1 MAKNEKKVSIALF
14 DKIAKE
20 HFQNENVIQWHEAE
34 VRVKR
39 TLSLTEM
46 LSFVNDVVESCFHDK
61 MGYMPEVK
69 DFAIKSNILIRYA
82 NFSMPDNL
90 EHRYQMIY
98 GTDAV
103 DAVCAAIDT
112 TQLQE
117 IVNSI
122 NSKIR
127 FLCDSKATLVQERI
141 NSVLDVMEDMRD
153 NTKDI
158 FDGLSQDDVNALM
171 GAISQHGF
179 DEGKIVEAYL
189 ERKKADRSAEEAPES
204 SNIVE
209 LKPLAEQEGDP
220 T

>member
-1 MAKNEKKVSIALF
+1 MAKAEKKVSIALF

-20 HFQNENVIQWHEAE
+20 HFKNEDTIQWHEAE

-46 LSFVNDVVESCFHDK
+46 LSFVDDVVGSCFHDK
-61 MGYMPEVK
+61 LGYMPEVK
-69 DFAIKSNILIRYA
+69 DFAIKSNILTRYA

-90 EHRYQMIY
+90 EHRYQMVY

-103 DAVCAAIDT
+103 DAVCEAIDT

-122 NSKIR
+122 NSKIH
-127 FLCDSKATLVQERI
+127 FLCDSKANLIQERI
-141 NSVLDVMEDMRD
+141 NSVLETMEEMRD

-158 FDGLSQDDVNALM
+158 FSGLSQDDLKALM
-171 GAISQHGF
+171 GAITEHGLS
-179 DEGKIVEAYL
+179 EQKIVEAYMEQKRA
-189 ERKKADRSAEEAPES
+189 ERLADEVAAAEYDGPTTKEAD
-204 SNIVE
+204 
-209 LKPLAEQEGDP
+209 A

>member
-1 MAKNEKKVSIALF
+1 MAKSEKKVSIALF

-20 HFQNENVIQWHEAE
+20 YFQNENIIQWHEAE
-34 VRVKR
+34 VHVKR

-46 LSFVNDVVESCFHDK
+46 LGFVDDVVGSCFHDQA
-61 MGYMPEVK
+61 GYMPEVK
-69 DFAIKSNILIRYA
+69 DFAIKSNILTRYA

-90 EHRYQMIY
+90 EHRYQMVY

-103 DAVCAAIDT
+103 DAVCSAIDT
-112 TQLQE
+112 MQLQE

-127 FLCDSKATLVQERI
+127 FLCDSKANLIQERI
-141 NSVLDVMEDMRD
+141 NSVLETMEEMRD

-158 FDGLSQDDVNALM
+158 FGGLSQDDLKALM
-171 GAISQHGF
+171 GAITEHGLS
-179 DEGKIVEAYL
+179 EEKIVEAYMEQKRA
-189 ERKKADRSAEEAPES
+189 ERLADEAAVAENDGPTTKEAD
-204 SNIVE
+204 
-209 LKPLAEQEGDP
+209 A